1 MNTAQSRQQFE
12 MGLMGPYTS
21 LLLPIL
27 YEEIYGR
34 PFVPEVEYKRVV
46 ETREWF
52 ERLVPRLYS
61 WERCD

>member
-27 YEEIYGR
+27 YEEIHGR
-34 PFVPEVEYKRVV
+34 PFVPEVEYTRVV
-46 ETREWF
+46 ETRE
-52 ERLVPRLYS
+52 
-61 WERCD
+61 